1 MKNLILV
8 LAAFSVLLTSSCR
21 SQNKAEEVVIEH
33 NDQTSIY
40 SQTEL
45 DHLMKKIEV
54 LPMEEQSEIES
65 IVVAKHLTLS
75 CLKRLE
81 MGSSNLGAW
90 SSIAFV
96 CNMVSG
102 GINALWG
109 TEGSGIAMALDAT
122 STVVIRGMSVIVGN
136 RKCGN
141 KYCNLL
147 N

>member
-8 LAAFSVLLTSSCR
+8 LAAFSVLLTSSCS
-21 SQNKAEEVVIEH
+21 SQNKAEEVVLEH

-40 SQTEL
+40 SQKEL
-45 DHLMKKIEV
+45 KFLMKKIEV
-54 LPMEEQSEIES
+54 LPMEERSEIES

-81 MGSSNLGAW
+81 MGSSNLRAW
-90 SSIAFV
+90 SLDTFV
-96 CNMVSG
+96 CNMFSG
-102 GINALWG
+102 GIKTLWG
-109 TEGSGIAMALDAT
+109 TEGAGIAMALDTT
-122 STVVIRGMSVIVGN
+122 SAVVIRGMSVIVGN